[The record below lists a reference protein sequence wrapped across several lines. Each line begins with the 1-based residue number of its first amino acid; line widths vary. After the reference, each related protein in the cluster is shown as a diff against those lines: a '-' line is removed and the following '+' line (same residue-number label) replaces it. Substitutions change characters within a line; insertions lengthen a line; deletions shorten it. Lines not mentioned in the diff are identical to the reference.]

1 MARLGHDPDKRDVY
15 AAEWS
20 LRSVLDL
27 AESVDNRTYNF
38 HGHIMEL
45 PRERKFADL
54 ESIQRYYNA
63 VCELDLVQR
72 EWPGIAAPRVMAKTG
87 YQDTAHYSF
96 GEVHVPTLR
105 NGRWS
110 LREIVILHE
119 LAHHL
124 EHDSHGPEFR
134 GAFVYLVQVCMG
146 PELALVLSE
155 MLFTSVGKPFVVR
168 GLQNA

>member
-1 MARLGHDPDKRDVY
+1 MGARGHDPDKQDVY

-20 LRSVLDL
+20 LRSVMDL
-27 AESVDNRTYNF
+27 AESVDNWTYNF

-63 VCELDLVQR
+63 VCELGQIQR
-72 EWPGIAAPRVMAKTG
+72 EWPGATAPRVTARRG
-87 YQDTAHYSF
+87 LQDSAHYVA
-96 GEVHVPTLR
+96 GEVHIPMLR

-110 LREIVILHE
+110 LREIVVLHE

-124 EHDSHGPEFR
+124 ERDSHGPKFR
-134 GAFVYLVQVCMG
+134 GAFVYLVQVCMSA
-146 PELALVLSE
+146 ELALIFSE
-155 MLFTSVGKPFVVR
+155 MLFTSVGKPFQVR

>member
-1 MARLGHDPDKRDVY
+1 MARSGHDPDKQDVY

-27 AESVDNRTYNF
+27 AESVENWTYNF

-54 ESIQRYYNA
+54 GSIQRYYDA
-63 VCELDLVQR
+63 VCELEQVQAQ
-72 EWPGIAAPRVMAKTG
+72 WPGIQAPRVVAKSG
-87 YQDTAHYSF
+87 LQDSAHYRL
-96 GEVHVPTLR
+96 GEVHIPMLR

-110 LREIVILHE
+110 LRETLILHE

-124 EHDSHGPEFR
+124 ERDSHGPRFQ
-134 GAFVYLVQVCMG
+134 GAWVHLVKVCMG
-146 PELALVLSE
+146 AELALVLSE